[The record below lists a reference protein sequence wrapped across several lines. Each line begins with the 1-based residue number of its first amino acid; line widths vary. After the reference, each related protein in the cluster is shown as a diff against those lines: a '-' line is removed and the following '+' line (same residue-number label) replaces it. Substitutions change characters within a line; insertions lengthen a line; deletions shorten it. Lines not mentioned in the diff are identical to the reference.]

1 MTIDEAMVAAAEAG
15 ARRAL
20 EQHLPRLT
28 LSRSEAA
35 EMLGV
40 STTTVARLTSTGE
53 LGQVAA
59 GRITLASVLA
69 LAGWPMA
76 PAPVAAPLAAIPA
89 TVRSVS

>member
-1 MTIDEAMVAAAEAG
+1 MSDTITAALEQAAEAG

-20 EQHLPRLT
+20 AGHLPRLT

-40 STTTVARLTSTGE
+40 STTTVDRMTGAGD
-53 LGQVAA
+53 LAQISA

-69 LAGWPMA
+69 LAGWPMQA
-76 PAPVAAPLAAIPA
+76 APVAAPLSAVPA
-89 TVRSVS
+89 